1 MMLHTIHSEPVL
13 LAVVGAALV
22 GISIFLRIIVPPHVS
37 QQHKQ

>member
-1 MMLHTIHSEPVL
+1 MLHTIHSEPVL

-22 GISIFLRIIVPPHVS
+22 GIAIFLRIVVPPHVN